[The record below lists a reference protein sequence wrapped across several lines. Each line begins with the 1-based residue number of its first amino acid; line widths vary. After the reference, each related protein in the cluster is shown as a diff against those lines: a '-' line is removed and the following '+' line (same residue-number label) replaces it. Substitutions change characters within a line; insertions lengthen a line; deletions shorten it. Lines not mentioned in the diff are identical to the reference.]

1 MTFLFVLF
9 CVMLSLMLF
18 PLLLGHYSRE
28 AELQEPL
35 LIKSDNAKD
44 PRYFPKSFREKLESA
59 MAGGHDSG
67 VLHLSKDEKVC
78 RAEGTEFTPD
88 YDVNEIVISLDSPL
102 NIPPQCRFQKEI
114 YSAKDVAVDSKTVFR
129 ALAGLQNVTLS
140 EGVQVIR
147 WVDAEDTLATGKDC
161 SLGISATAG
170 KRINLEL
177 GCTFYRL
184 FAPQIHTG
192 SFAFDESA
200 LEIEAQEDTAA
211 SSDQIF
217 RQDRVSA
224 NEKIAGSVISN
235 ENLILASG
243 CEVTESVHADKNV
256 RVCSGAVVRKNVFA
270 DGDIVIENDVTIYG
284 DVFAQGSIFVGEH
297 CRIGTPGQTK
307 SLVARNSIALS
318 QDSMIFGYVG
328 SEMMSSVVT
337 EDAYFNQISVRF

>member
-59 MAGGHDSG
+59 MTGSHDSG

-78 RAEGTEFTPD
+78 RAENTEFTPD
-88 YDVNEIVISLDSPL
+88 YDVNEIVLSFDSPL
-102 NIPPQCRFQKEI
+102 HIPAQCRFQKEI
-114 YSAKDVAVDSKTVFR
+114 YSAKDVIVGSKTVFR
-129 ALAGLQNVTLS
+129 ALAGLQNVTLFD
-140 EGVQVIR
+140 GVQVIR
-147 WVDAEDTLATGKDC
+147 WVDAEDTLSIGSDC

-170 KRINLEL
+170 KRIQIEL

-192 SFAFDESA
+192 SFSFDERT
-200 LEIEAQEDTAA
+200 LEFEKKEDAA

-217 RQDRVSA
+217 RQERVPTK
-224 NEKIAGSVISN
+224 EKLAGSVISS
-235 ENLILASG
+235 ENLILESG
-243 CEVTESVHADKNV
+243 CEVMESVHADKNV

-270 DGDIVIENDVTIYG
+270 DGNT
-284 DVFAQGSIFVGEH
+284 
-297 CRIGTPGQTK
+297 
-307 SLVARNSIALS
+307 
-318 QDSMIFGYVG
+318 SM
-328 SEMMSSVVT
+328 
-337 EDAYFNQISVRF
+337 